1 MNNRVLK
8 RPMFRMGGS
17 SNEGITSG
25 LDRVGYAE
33 GPSKEGINEDVT
45 SAALKVMMQG
55 QFPNMSD
62 SQANAMITQSQAL
75 KGNELAQE
83 RMLGMDYNI
92 DATKAM
98 MENLPEYMK
107 KQEPKEMPDNDFS
120 RFMINFGL
128 NLGTTSPRGN
138 LLTTALAAAQ
148 GPTKEYFER
157 QDARD
162 LMERQ
167 DEQNERERQSDLFK
181 TMLSSNVNLS
191 KAKYDA
197 ITAKDKDPEIIEVF
211 SKSANDG
218 RGGTIF
224 VTLEDLIKDMQTT
237 KDFIPTPKTESGDT
251 PAKIKVANDVVQT
264 TSDIIAK
271 KAAIAKAKADPNF
284 TGDLKQLETDLQLL
298 QTRIS
303 TLTKTDPIALAILND
318 PIEVQRILRA
328 IKAQLMKENPTKYQG
343 EEDIQLL
350 QDAKTEFEAFFGL
363 QQMAE
368 GGRAGYQMGGGAN
381 MGQMPEDQ
389 NAPKIDFD
397 TLRARLPKEITDDI
411 VRLIAASPEAFEDFA
426 VIQTQQ
432 DVDLFNQ
439 KYNVELVLPAEA

>member
-25 LDRVGYAE
+25 LDRVGY
-33 GPSKEGINEDVT
+33 KEGTPKEDVT

-62 SQANAMITQSQAL
+62 AQLNTMITNSQAL

-92 DATKAM
+92 DATNAM
-98 MENLPEYMK
+98 LEKLPEYMK

-271 KAAIAKAKADPNF
+271 KAQIEKAKNDPNF

-343 EEDIQLL
+343 EEDINLL

-368 GGRAGYQMGGGAN
+368 GGRAGYQMGGGVD
-381 MGQMPEDQ
+381 MSQMPEDQ

>member
-33 GPSKEGINEDVT
+33 GTPKEDVT
-45 SAALKVMMQG
+45 SAALKLMMQK
-55 QFPNMSD
+55 QFPDASDAKLNSMITD
-62 SQANAMITQSQAL
+62 SQAQ
-75 KGNELAQE
+75 KGNTMAQE

-92 DATKAM
+92 DATKNM
-98 MENLPEYMK
+98 MANLPEYMQ

-128 NLGTTSPRGN
+128 NLGTQEPRGN
-138 LLTTALAAAQ
+138 ILTTALAAAQ
-148 GPTKEYFER
+148 GPTQDYFKR
-157 QDARD
+157 QDAKD
-162 LMERQ
+162 IQQRQ
-167 DEQNERERQSDLFK
+167 DEQYEREEQSNLFK

-211 SKSANDG
+211 SKTANDG
-218 RGGTIF
+218 QGGTIF
-224 VTLEDLIKDMQTT
+224 VTLDDLIKDMQTT
-237 KDFIPTPKTESGDT
+237 KDFVPLPKTKEGDT
-251 PAKIKVANDVVQT
+251 PAKIKVANDVVNT
-264 TSDIIAK
+264 TSDIISK
-271 KAAIAKAKADPNF
+271 KAQIEKAKNDPNF
-284 TGDLKQLETDLQLL
+284 TGDLKQLEIDLQLL

-328 IKAQLMKENPTKYQG
+328 IKAQLMKENPTKYKS
-343 EEDIQLL
+343 EEDIGLL
-350 QDAKTEFEAFFGL
+350 EDAKTEFEAFFGL

-368 GGRAGYQMGGGAN
+368 GGRAGFMQGGGAD
-381 MGQMPEDQ
+381 MGQMPATED
-389 NAPKIDFD
+389 APKIDFD
-397 TLRARLPKEITDDI
+397 TLRARLPKEIGNDI

>member
-25 LDRVGYAE
+25 LDRVGY
-33 GPSKEGINEDVT
+33 KEGTPKEDVT

-62 SQANAMITQSQAL
+62 AQLNTMITNSQAL

-92 DATKAM
+92 DATNAM
-98 MENLPEYMK
+98 LEKLPEYMK

-251 PAKIKVANDVVQT
+251 PAKIKVANDVVNT

-271 KAAIAKAKADPNF
+271 KAQIEKAKNDPNF

-343 EEDIQLL
+343 EEDINLL

-368 GGRAGYQMGGGAN
+368 GGRAGYQMGGGVD
-381 MGQMPEDQ
+381 MSQMPEDQ

>member
-25 LDRVGYAE
+25 LDRVGY
-33 GPSKEGINEDVT
+33 KEGTPKEDVT

-55 QFPNMSD
+55 QFPDASD
-62 SQANAMITQSQAL
+62 AQLNTMITNSQAL

-98 MENLPEYMK
+98 IENLPEYMK

-237 KDFIPTPKTESGDT
+237 KDFIPKPKTEDGDT

-271 KAAIAKAKADPNF
+271 KAQIEKAKNDPNF

-343 EEDIQLL
+343 EEDINLL

-368 GGRAGYQMGGGAN
+368 GGRAGYQMGGGAD

>member
-25 LDRVGYAE
+25 LGRVGYAE
-33 GPSKEGINEDVT
+33 GPSKKGINEDVT
-45 SAALKVMMQG
+45 SAALKIMMQG
-55 QFPNMSD
+55 QFPNMTD
-62 SQANAMITQSQAL
+62 SQANAMVTESQAL

-98 MENLPEYMK
+98 MANLPEYMQ

-128 NLGTTSPRGN
+128 NLGTATPRGN

-167 DEQNERERQSDLFK
+167 DEANERERQSDLFK

-218 RGGTIF
+218 RGGTVF

-237 KDFIPTPKTESGDT
+237 KDFIPTPKSQEGDT

-271 KAAIAKAKADPNF
+271 KAQIEKAKNDPNF

-318 PIEVQRILRA
+318 PVEVQRILRA

-343 EEDIQLL
+343 EEDINLL

-368 GGRAGYQMGGGAN
+368 GGRAGYQMGGGAD
-381 MGQMPEDQ
+381 MGQMPAKED
-389 NAPKIDFD
+389 APKIDFD

>member
-8 RPMFRMGGS
+8 RPMFKMGGS

-25 LDRVGYAE
+25 LDRVGY
-33 GPSKEGINEDVT
+33 KEGTPKEDVT

-55 QFPNMSD
+55 QFPNMSE
-62 SQANAMITQSQAL
+62 SQLNTMITNSQAL

-98 MENLPEYMK
+98 IENLPEYMK

-128 NLGTTSPRGN
+128 NLGTATPRGN

-237 KDFIPTPKTESGDT
+237 KDFIPTPKTEEGDR
-251 PAKIKVANDVVQT
+251 PAKLKVADDVVST
-264 TSDIIAK
+264 TSQIIAK
-271 KAAIAKAKADPNF
+271 KAEIEKAKNDPNF
-284 TGDLKQLETDLQLL
+284 TGNLKQLETDLQLL

-318 PIEVQRILRA
+318 PIEVGRILRA
-328 IKAQLMKENPTKYQG
+328 IKAQLIQENPTKYPKG
-343 EEDIQLL
+343 EEDLQLL
-350 QDAKTEFEAFFGL
+350 EDAKAEFEAFFGM
-363 QQMAE
+363 QKMAE
-368 GGRAGYQMGGGAN
+368 GGRAGYQMGGGAD
-381 MGQMPEDQ
+381 MSQMPEDQ

>member
-1 MNNRVLK
+1 
-8 RPMFRMGGS
+8 MGGS

-25 LDRVGYAE
+25 LDRVGY
-33 GPSKEGINEDVT
+33 KEGTPKEDVT

-128 NLGTTSPRGN
+128 NLGTATPRGN

-167 DEQNERERQSDLFK
+167 DEANERERQSDLFK

-218 RGGTIF
+218 RGGKIF
-224 VTLEDLIKDMQTT
+224 VTLEDLIKDMETT
-237 KDFIPTPKTESGDT
+237 KDFIPTPKTQEGDT
-251 PAKIKVANDVVQT
+251 PAKIKVANDVVNT

-271 KAAIAKAKADPNF
+271 KAEIEKAKNNPNF

-343 EEDIQLL
+343 EEDLQLL

-368 GGRAGYQMGGGAN
+368 GGRAGYRMGGGAD
-381 MGQMPEDQ
+381 MGQMPAKED
-389 NAPKIDFD
+389 APKIDFD